1 MWAKVPFHRAKKSAA
16 IENSANASS
25 LNQSDNRSPNRSSS
39 ALSGGQRYYSK
50 DLPALPN
57 EDQELSCPGKH
68 PDSKPR
74 SASATFTRFAP
85 AEPPRHRATSAAS
98 QLPSDQPYFD
108 RDPKDSSL
116 ASPDISPPGTPN
128 SLNHGLHSRGSSQIS
143 PIEEEPQHDSIK
155 VEQMEAKL
163 ASHIPTLRKDARK
176 ENFESNSERS
186 YKLSGHSHENSGK
199 FGGHSSRVISW
210 GKEQLQPKKKF
221 AEVRSRI
228 AKQNDDAS
236 PFIVHEPWRGPSGRA
251 PIMNPIYE
259 TSRARSSS
267 RLHPSRSSDRLREY
281 DQALPD
287 STARLQP
294 SVVTTITA
302 QDKPAGSRKQSTSR
316 SRAPSASAGSQ
327 PPVSEGYKN
336 SAPPRVDL
344 PVSDLNSSLAEFKL
358 TAPTPTTDTFPTDNE
373 RQPDQSELPVS
384 RSSAATDTS
393 ARMGDTRTSSPAP
406 GSIADSIESASHQ
419 STDNGLSIMSRKRPV
434 PSTMAPGRKPV
445 RKPTPNQAAEEA
457 AAKGLSLVLPQEQ
470 QQPKNRIEA
479 LEERQGTLARRKTNI
494 TTIIDELNQ
503 VFQPTSTAYD
513 MAAREEVKKTI
524 AHLNNE
530 LADIVREEHDIGL
543 RLLRAWKKR
552 DEQDLYGG
560 GTGLW
565 VKRVTS

>member
-1 MWAKVPFHRAKKSAA
+1 
-16 IENSANASS
+16 
-25 LNQSDNRSPNRSSS
+25 
-39 ALSGGQRYYSK
+39 
-50 DLPALPN
+50 
-57 EDQELSCPGKH
+57 
-68 PDSKPR
+68 
-74 SASATFTRFAP
+74 
-85 AEPPRHRATSAAS
+85 
-98 QLPSDQPYFD
+98 
-108 RDPKDSSL
+108 
-116 ASPDISPPGTPN
+116 
-128 SLNHGLHSRGSSQIS
+128 
-143 PIEEEPQHDSIK
+143 
-155 VEQMEAKL
+155 METKF
-163 ASHIPTLRKDARK
+163 ASHIPTLRKNARK
-176 ENFESNSERS
+176 ENFEPNPERS
-186 YKLSGHSHENSGK
+186 YKLSSHSRENSGK
-199 FGGHSSRVISW
+199 FGGHSSRVLSW

-236 PFIVHEPWRGPSGRA
+236 PFIASEPWRGPSGRA

-259 TSRARSSS
+259 KPRARSS
-267 RLHPSRSSDRLREY
+267 RLHPSRSFDRLREY
-281 DQALPD
+281 DQAPD

-344 PVSDLNSSLAEFKL
+344 PMSDLDTSLAEFKL
-358 TAPTPTTDTFPTDNE
+358 TAPTPTTDTFPTNDE
-373 RQPDQSELPVS
+373 HQPGQSELPVS

-393 ARMGDTRTSSPAP
+393 ARMGDSRTSSPAP
-406 GSIADSIESASHQ
+406 GSIADSIESASQQ
-419 STDNGLSIMSRKRPV
+419 STDNGLAIMSRKRPV

-445 RKPTPNQAAEEA
+445 RKPTPIQAAEEA
-457 AAKGLSLVLPQEQ
+457 AAKGLSPVPPQEQ

-494 TTIIDELNQ
+494 TTIISELNQ

-530 LADIVREEHDIGL
+530 LAGIVREEHDVGL
-543 RLLRAWKKR
+543 KLLRAWKKR
-552 DEQDLYGG
+552 DDQDLYGG

>member
-1 MWAKVPFHRAKKSAA
+1 
-16 IENSANASS
+16 
-25 LNQSDNRSPNRSSS
+25 
-39 ALSGGQRYYSK
+39 
-50 DLPALPN
+50 
-57 EDQELSCPGKH
+57 
-68 PDSKPR
+68 
-74 SASATFTRFAP
+74 
-85 AEPPRHRATSAAS
+85 
-98 QLPSDQPYFD
+98 
-108 RDPKDSSL
+108 
-116 ASPDISPPGTPN
+116 
-128 SLNHGLHSRGSSQIS
+128 
-143 PIEEEPQHDSIK
+143 
-155 VEQMEAKL
+155 MEAKF
-163 ASHIPTLRKDARK
+163 ASHIPTLQKDARK
-176 ENFESNSERS
+176 ENFEPNPERS
-186 YKLSGHSHENSGK
+186 YKLSSHSRENSGK

-210 GKEQLQPKKKF
+210 GKEQLQPKKKM

-228 AKQNDDAS
+228 VKQNDNVS
-236 PFIVHEPWRGPSGRA
+236 PFIAREPWSGPGGRA

-259 TSRARSSS
+259 KSRARSSS
-267 RLHPSRSSDRLREY
+267 RLHSSRSYDRLREY
-281 DQALPD
+281 DQAFPD
-287 STARLQP
+287 STTRLQP

-327 PPVSEGYKN
+327 SSVSEGHKN

-344 PVSDLNSSLAEFKL
+344 PVSDLNSSLADFKL
-358 TAPTPTTDTFPTDNE
+358 TAPTPTTDTFPTDQE
-373 RQPDQSELPVS
+373 SQPDQSELPVS
-384 RSSAATDTS
+384 RSSAAMDTS

-406 GSIADSIESASHQ
+406 GSIADSIESASQQ

-445 RKPTPNQAAEEA
+445 RKPTPTQAAEEA
-457 AAKGLSLVLPQEQ
+457 AARGFSPVPPQEQ
-470 QQPKNRIEA
+470 QQPKSRIEA

-513 MAAREEVKKTI
+513 TAAREEVKKTI

>member
-1 MWAKVPFHRAKKSAA
+1 MWAKVPFHRAKSAT
-16 IENSANASS
+16 IENSTTNTSS
-25 LNQSDNRSPNRSSS
+25 LNQRDYRSPNRSSS
-39 ALSGGQRYYSK
+39 ALSGDQRYYSE
-50 DLPALPN
+50 DLPILPN
-57 EDQELSCPGKH
+57 EDPKLSHPGKH

-74 SASATFTRFAP
+74 SASATFTRFAA
-85 AEPPRHRATSAAS
+85 AEPLRHRASSAAS
-98 QLPSDQPYFD
+98 QLPSDQPDFD
-108 RDPKDSSL
+108 RDPNNSNL

-128 SLNHGLHSRGSSQIS
+128 SLNRRLDSRGSAQIS

-155 VEQMEAKL
+155 AEQMETKF
-163 ASHIPTLRKDARK
+163 ASHIPTLRKNARK
-176 ENFESNSERS
+176 ENFEPNPERS
-186 YKLSGHSHENSGK
+186 YKLSSHSRENSGK
-199 FGGHSSRVISW
+199 FGGHSSRVLSW

-236 PFIVHEPWRGPSGRA
+236 PFIASEPWRGPSGRA

-259 TSRARSSS
+259 KPRARSS
-267 RLHPSRSSDRLREY
+267 RLHPSRSFDRLREY
-281 DQALPD
+281 DQAPD

-344 PVSDLNSSLAEFKL
+344 PMSDLDTSLAEFKL
-358 TAPTPTTDTFPTDNE
+358 TAPTPTTDTFPTNDE
-373 RQPDQSELPVS
+373 HQPGQSELPVS

-393 ARMGDTRTSSPAP
+393 ARMGDSRTSSPAP
-406 GSIADSIESASHQ
+406 GSIADSIESASQQ
-419 STDNGLSIMSRKRPV
+419 STDNGLAIMSRKRPV

-445 RKPTPNQAAEEA
+445 RKPTPIQAAEEA
-457 AAKGLSLVLPQEQ
+457 AAKGLSPVPPQEQ

-494 TTIIDELNQ
+494 TTIISELNQ

-530 LADIVREEHDIGL
+530 LAGIVREEHDVGL
-543 RLLRAWKKR
+543 KLLRAWKKR
-552 DEQDLYGG
+552 DDQDLYGG

>member
-1 MWAKVPFHRAKKSAA
+1 M
-16 IENSANASS
+16 
-25 LNQSDNRSPNRSSS
+25 
-39 ALSGGQRYYSK
+39 
-50 DLPALPN
+50 
-57 EDQELSCPGKH
+57 
-68 PDSKPR
+68 
-74 SASATFTRFAP
+74 
-85 AEPPRHRATSAAS
+85 
-98 QLPSDQPYFD
+98 PSDQPGFD
-108 RDPKDSSL
+108 RDPNNSDL

-128 SLNHGLHSRGSSQIS
+128 SLNRGLDSRGSAQIS

-155 VEQMEAKL
+155 AEQMETKF

-176 ENFESNSERS
+176 DNFEPNPERS
-186 YKLSGHSHENSGK
+186 YKLSSHSRENSGK
-199 FGGHSSRVISW
+199 FGGHSSRVLSW

-236 PFIVHEPWRGPSGRA
+236 PFIASEPWRGPSGRA

-259 TSRARSSS
+259 KSRARSSS
-267 RLHPSRSSDRLREY
+267 RLHPSRSFDRLREY
-281 DQALPD
+281 DQAPD

-344 PVSDLNSSLAEFKL
+344 PMSDLDTSLAEFKL
-358 TAPTPTTDTFPTDNE
+358 TAPTPTTDTFPTNDE
-373 RQPDQSELPVS
+373 HQPDQSELPVS

-393 ARMGDTRTSSPAP
+393 ARMGDSRTSSPAP
-406 GSIADSIESASHQ
+406 GSIADSFESASQQ
-419 STDNGLSIMSRKRPV
+419 STENGLSIMSRKRPV

-445 RKPTPNQAAEEA
+445 RKPTPTQAAAEA
-457 AAKGLSLVLPQEQ
+457 AAKGLSPVPPQEQ
-470 QQPKNRIEA
+470 QPPKNRIEA

-494 TTIIDELNQ
+494 TTIISELNQ

-530 LADIVREEHDIGL
+530 LAGIVREEHDIGL
-543 RLLRAWKKR
+543 KLLRAWKKR
-552 DEQDLYGG
+552 DDQDLYGG

>member
-1 MWAKVPFHRAKKSAA
+1 
-16 IENSANASS
+16 
-25 LNQSDNRSPNRSSS
+25 
-39 ALSGGQRYYSK
+39 
-50 DLPALPN
+50 
-57 EDQELSCPGKH
+57 
-68 PDSKPR
+68 
-74 SASATFTRFAP
+74 
-85 AEPPRHRATSAAS
+85 
-98 QLPSDQPYFD
+98 
-108 RDPKDSSL
+108 
-116 ASPDISPPGTPN
+116 
-128 SLNHGLHSRGSSQIS
+128 
-143 PIEEEPQHDSIK
+143 
-155 VEQMEAKL
+155 METKF
-163 ASHIPTLRKDARK
+163 ASHIPTLRKNARK
-176 ENFESNSERS
+176 ENFEPNPERS
-186 YKLSGHSHENSGK
+186 YKLSSHSRENSGK
-199 FGGHSSRVISW
+199 FGGHSSRVLSW
-210 GKEQLQPKKKF
+210 GKEQLQPKKKL

-236 PFIVHEPWRGPSGRA
+236 LFIASEPWRGPSGRA

-259 TSRARSSS
+259 KPRARSSS
-267 RLHPSRSSDRLREY
+267 RLHPSRSFDQLREY
-281 DQALPD
+281 DQAPD

-344 PVSDLNSSLAEFKL
+344 PMSDLDTSLAEFKL
-358 TAPTPTTDTFPTDNE
+358 TAPTPTTDTFPTNDE
-373 RQPDQSELPVS
+373 HQPDQSELPVS

-393 ARMGDTRTSSPAP
+393 ARMGDSRTGSPAP
-406 GSIADSIESASHQ
+406 GSIADSIESASQQ
-419 STDNGLSIMSRKRPV
+419 STDNGLAIMSRKRPV

-445 RKPTPNQAAEEA
+445 RKPTPIQAAEEA
-457 AAKGLSLVLPQEQ
+457 AAKGLSPVPPQEQ

-494 TTIIDELNQ
+494 TTIISELNQ

-530 LADIVREEHDIGL
+530 LAGIVREEHDVGL
-543 RLLRAWKKR
+543 KLLRAWKKR
-552 DEQDLYGG
+552 DDQDLYGG